1 MEKDYFDDRSYQ
13 AIHNSLIKEGDVVVI
28 CTKEAQKYAST
39 MEHLIRGIV
48 VKKLTTVKKHPR
60 GIKVR
65 VAKIQDD
72 RYPTQEEINFILQFY
87 RENEYEIESEM
98 TRLSEKFEK
107 GRITYI
113 ISKDNKIIR
122 G

>member
-1 MEKDYFDDRSYQ
+1 MEKDHFHDRSYQ
-13 AIHNSLIKEGDVVVI
+13 AIHNALIKEGDIVVI
-28 CTKEAQKYAST
+28 CTKESQKTATELSD
-39 MEHLIRGIV
+39 LVRGIV

-65 VAKIQDD
+65 IARISDD

-87 RENEYEIESEM
+87 KENEYEIESEM

-107 GRITYI
+107 GRITYVV
-113 ISKDNKIIR
+113 SKDNQIIR